1 MNPLMEYLEPAK
13 KAPAPAGVP
22 QQGAGK
28 YHGPIAQG
36 YDAKREN
43 DPKWICEQRIIE
55 GLLADLP
62 AGSHILDCPVGT
74 GRFLPYYASKG
85 FKFTGIDLSGD
96 MLIQSAL
103 KMGVS
108 PEDVQA
114 WVQQSNMARA
124 ILPVDIDEHGPLE
137 QGDIRQLHL
146 ADKSV
151 DCAVMCRLTRWL
163 SPADCQVAMQQ
174 LQRVCRHRIIWTA
187 RVANHQHARTVE
199 LFESA
204 LEGWKITQNV
214 AGYVLDYR
222 VIEAR
227 PS

>member
-1 MNPLMEYLEPAK
+1 VNEFMEYLPATK
-13 KAPAPAGVP
+13 GPAPAQVP
-22 QQGAGK
+22 QQGAEK
-28 YHGPIAQG
+28 YHGEIATG
-36 YDAKREN
+36 YDVKRVN
-43 DPKWICEQRIIE
+43 DPKWTIEQQIIE

-74 GRFLPYYASKG
+74 GRFLPYYVSKN

-108 PEDVQA
+108 PEDVNT
-114 WVQQSNMARA
+114 WVQQSNARQA
-124 ILPVDIDEHGPLE
+124 ILPVDIDEHGALE
-137 QGDIRQLHL
+137 QGDVRQLHL

-163 SPADCQVAMQQ
+163 LPADCQVAMKQ
-174 LQRVCRHRIIWTA
+174 LQRVCRQRIIWTA

-199 LFESA
+199 LFEQA
-204 LEGWKITQNV
+204 LDGWKITQNL

-222 VIEAR
+222 ILMAEPV
-227 PS
+227 